1 MKVKELITE
10 LLEYDLEDEIKIS
23 IHMPCGELEDPDI
36 YHYKLE
42 KDDLDNSCKHRELLF
57 IVDCNEAIKKDY

>member
-10 LLEYDLEDEIKIS
+10 LLEYGLEDEIKIS
-23 IHMPCGELEDPDI
+23 IHMPCSELEDPDI

-42 KDDLDNSCKHRELLF
+42 KGDLDTSSNFEELLF
-57 IVDCNEAIKKDY
+57 IVDCNDAVKQDY